1 MAQQVVVLAVQV
13 EEVDVDMLALLEEAE
28 QLVRGNLEAVV

>member
-1 MAQQVVVLAVQV
+1 MAQPLVALVVQV
-13 EEVDVDMLALLEEAE
+13 AEEDVDMLALLEEAE